1 MQHVFEEAF
10 GGWTALQTCRNDYKT
25 PYYQGDRTP
34 LFVWSGTSSD
44 MITTMVFVV
53 AIIAILISDLI
64 ISVVINRFS
73 FFAMITT
80 ALNPKP

>member
-1 MQHVFEEAF
+1 MQDLYH
-10 GGWTALQTCRNDYKT
+10 QQ
-25 PYYQGDRTP
+25 YYQGDRTP

-44 MITTMVFVV
+44 KIATTVTLVV
-53 AIIAILISDLI
+53 GIIAILISDLI